1 MEFRQIRYFL
11 EIVKIG
17 TFQRAAEGLGLT
29 QPALSRQMALLEREI
44 GKPLMER
51 GSREIRLTYEGE
63 IFLGYADKMNTLWE
77 ELKDGMKE
85 PGKELSGTFSIS
97 AGGTVSA
104 WILPKILKKIM
115 IDHPG
120 LVLSVREGDAQETKE
135 ALLRGEVDLGI
146 LTGPMAEPGLVERE
160 FLSDRI
166 IAAASK
172 EHRIFKRKK
181 IRLTDLNEIPF
192 VFFHPA
198 SAVRRAVEKK
208 IRTLGKRFRPRIS
221 MELRSVESVI
231 KSIEAGLGI
240 GFLSEYSLNDRLRKI
255 DLPELTAERK
265 FFLCHRKFIRPGL
278 SLLMEEIAAAAS
290 DFTKK

>member
-29 QPALSRQMALLEREI
+29 QPALSRQIALLEREI

-51 GSREIRLTYEGE
+51 GSREISLTHEGE
-63 IFLGYADKMNTLWE
+63 IFLGYADRMNALWE

-115 IDHPG
+115 MDHPG

-146 LTGPMAEPGLVERE
+146 LTGPVAEHGLVERE

-166 IAAASK
+166 IPVASK
-172 EHRIFKRKK
+172 EHEIFKRKK
-181 IRLTDLNEIPF
+181 IRLSDLNETSF

-208 IRTLGKRFRPRIS
+208 IKTLGKSFRPRIS

-231 KSIEAGLGI
+231 KSLEAGLGI

-255 DLPELTAERK
+255 DLPELAAERK

-278 SLLMEEIAAAAS
+278 ALLMEEIAAAAS
-290 DFTKK
+290 GFTTE

>member
-51 GSREIRLTYEGE
+51 GPREISLTHEGE

-115 IDHPG
+115 IDNPG

-135 ALLRGEVDLGI
+135 ALLRGEADLGI
-146 LTGPMAEPGLVERE
+146 LTGPVAEPGLVERE

-166 IAAASK
+166 VAVAAK
-172 EHRIFKRKK
+172 EHEIFKRKK
-181 IRLTDLNEIPF
+181 
-192 VFFHPA
+192 
-198 SAVRRAVEKK
+198 SA
-208 IRTLGKRFRPRIS
+208 
-221 MELRSVESVI
+221 
-231 KSIEAGLGI
+231 
-240 GFLSEYSLNDRLRKI
+240 
-255 DLPELTAERK
+255 
-265 FFLCHRKFIRPGL
+265 
-278 SLLMEEIAAAAS
+278 
-290 DFTKK
+290 

>member
-29 QPALSRQMALLEREI
+29 QPALSRQIALLEREI

-51 GSREIRLTYEGE
+51 GSREISLTHEGE
-63 IFLGYADKMNTLWE
+63 IFLGYADRMNALWE

-115 IDHPG
+115 MDHPG

-146 LTGPMAEPGLVERE
+146 LTGPVAEHGLVERE

-166 IAAASK
+166 IPVASK
-172 EHRIFKRKK
+172 EHEIFKRKK
-181 IRLTDLNEIPF
+181 IRLSDLNETSF
-192 VFFHPA
+192 VFF
-198 SAVRRAVEKK
+198 
-208 IRTLGKRFRPRIS
+208 IR
-221 MELRSVESVI
+221 
-231 KSIEAGLGI
+231 
-240 GFLSEYSLNDRLRKI
+240 
-255 DLPELTAERK
+255 
-265 FFLCHRKFIRPGL
+265 HRQ
-278 SLLMEEIAAAAS
+278 
-290 DFTKK
+290 